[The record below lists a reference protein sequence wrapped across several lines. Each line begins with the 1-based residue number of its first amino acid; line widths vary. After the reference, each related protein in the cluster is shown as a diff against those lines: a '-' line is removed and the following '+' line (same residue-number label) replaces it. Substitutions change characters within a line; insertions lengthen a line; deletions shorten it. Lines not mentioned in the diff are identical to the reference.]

1 MLSRGIYVNVPQGEV
16 AFFKQ
21 LLNRMGWVYE
31 EKEDFMDRYIQSRP
45 KGSPLSEDEI
55 MEETR
60 SVRYGR

>member
-1 MLSRGIYVNVPQGEV
+1 MSSRGIYVNVPQGEV

-21 LLNRMGWVYE
+21 LLNRMGWAYE
-31 EKEDFMDRYIQSRP
+31 EKGELMDKYLQSRP
-45 KGSPLSEDEI
+45 QGSPLSDDEI